1 MEIKITFCVKG
12 MRMIDMVIKKAEEI
26 KEKNPHAE
34 ISIEVQV

>member
-1 MEIKITFCVKG
+1 MKIIFYVKG
-12 MRMIDMVIKKAEEI
+12 MRIIDMVIKKAEEI